1 MLKIINRFVLIVL
14 CFCFA
19 LIVNANDQ
27 KNSHNIFDNS
37 NLVQWQLILI
47 DYLSGSSP
55 DFEHRRALYKSL
67 NDMIIKS
74 NNHSASFNNDS
85 FEIKEITDELPQ
97 DIHNLLLKELKHFNL
112 NSFQQDKK
120 CFSFIKSPTQY
131 DLNQYLVFIS
141 DYLFLFSNDGLVLTF
156 KNEEKI
162 RNYLASQ
169 YDKLKS
175 VKLPLTNRFWPPESK
190 DEFSPF
196 SDELIYF
203 FKGSI
208 DDSDAQ
214 SLKLRKY
221 NDINLLLL
229 SSYTIAG
236 APQLSIVSLDNSFKF
251 IDRLELSQEYELEDG
266 VSWIKYNI
274 DKNYFITLNEVEYRH
289 NKSPKSVSKT
299 FYKISDK
306 GKFIKVNK

>member
-1 MLKIINRFVLIVL
+1 MLKILNKLVLIFL
-14 CFCFA
+14 CFS
-19 LIVNANDQ
+19 LGVNADDQ
-27 KNSHNIFDNS
+27 KTSYNILNNS
-37 NLVQWQLILI
+37 NLVQWQLVLI
-47 DYLSGSSP
+47 DYSSDSSP
-55 DFEHRRALYKSL
+55 DFEHRDILYKSL
-67 NDMIIKS
+67 NNVVIKS
-74 NNHSASFNNDS
+74 NYHSTSFNNDS
-85 FEIKEITDELPQ
+85 FDIKEITDELPQ

-169 YDKLKS
+169 YDKLKK

-190 DEFSPF
+190 DEFSPL

-203 FKGSI
+203 FKGNI
-208 DDSDAQ
+208 DDADAQ
-214 SLKLRKY
+214 SLKLQKY

>member
-1 MLKIINRFVLIVL
+1 MLKILNKLVLIFL
-14 CFCFA
+14 CFS
-19 LIVNANDQ
+19 LGVNADDQ
-27 KNSHNIFDNS
+27 KTSYNILNNS
-37 NLVQWQLILI
+37 NLVQWQLVLI
-47 DYLSGSSP
+47 DYSSDSSP
-55 DFEHRRALYKSL
+55 DFEHRDILYKNL
-67 NDMIIKS
+67 NNVVIKS
-74 NNHSASFNNDS
+74 NYHSTSFNNDS
-85 FEIKEITDELPQ
+85 FDIKEITDELPQ
-97 DIHNLLLKELKHFNL
+97 NIHNLLLKELKHFNL

-169 YDKLKS
+169 YDKLKK

-214 SLKLRKY
+214 SLKLQKY

-236 APQLSIVSLDNSFKF
+236 APKLSIVSLDNSFKF

>member
-1 MLKIINRFVLIVL
+1 MLKILNKLVLIFL
-14 CFCFA
+14 CFS
-19 LIVNANDQ
+19 LGVNADDQ
-27 KNSHNIFDNS
+27 KTSYNILNNS
-37 NLVQWQLILI
+37 NLVQWQLVLI
-47 DYLSGSSP
+47 DYSSDSSP
-55 DFEHRRALYKSL
+55 DFEHRDILYKSL
-67 NDMIIKS
+67 NNVVIKS
-74 NNHSASFNNDS
+74 NYHSTSFNNDS
-85 FEIKEITDELPQ
+85 FDIKEIMDELPQ

-141 DYLFLFSNDGLVLTF
+141 DYLFLFSNDGFVLTF

-169 YDKLKS
+169 YNKLKS

-196 SDELIYF
+196 SDELVYF

-214 SLKLRKY
+214 SLKLQKY

>member
-1 MLKIINRFVLIVL
+1 MLKILNKLVLIFL
-14 CFCFA
+14 CFS
-19 LIVNANDQ
+19 LGVNADDQ
-27 KNSHNIFDNS
+27 KTSYNILNNS
-37 NLVQWQLILI
+37 NLVQWQLVLI
-47 DYLSGSSP
+47 DYSSDSSP
-55 DFEHRRALYKSL
+55 DFEHRDILYKSL
-67 NDMIIKS
+67 NNVVIKS
-74 NNHSASFNNDS
+74 NYHSTSFNNDS
-85 FEIKEITDELPQ
+85 FDIKEIMDELPQ

-141 DYLFLFSNDGLVLTF
+141 DYLFLFSNDGFVLTF

-169 YDKLKS
+169 YDKLKK

-196 SDELIYF
+196 SDELVYF

-214 SLKLRKY
+214 SLKLQKY

>member
-1 MLKIINRFVLIVL
+1 MLKILNKLVLIFL
-14 CFCFA
+14 CFS
-19 LIVNANDQ
+19 LGVNADDQ
-27 KNSHNIFDNS
+27 KTSYNILNNS
-37 NLVQWQLILI
+37 NLVQWRLVLI
-47 DYLSGSSP
+47 DYSSDSSP
-55 DFEHRRALYKSL
+55 DFEHRDILYKNL
-67 NDMIIKS
+67 NNVVIKS
-74 NNHSASFNNDS
+74 NYHSTSFNNDS
-85 FEIKEITDELPQ
+85 FDIKEITDELPQ

-169 YDKLKS
+169 YDKLKK

-196 SDELIYF
+196 SDELVYF

-214 SLKLRKY
+214 SLKLQKY

>member
-1 MLKIINRFVLIVL
+1 MLKILNKLVLIFL
-14 CFCFA
+14 CFS
-19 LIVNANDQ
+19 LGVNADDQ
-27 KNSHNIFDNS
+27 KTSYNILNNS
-37 NLVQWQLILI
+37 NLVQWRLVLI
-47 DYLSGSSP
+47 DYSSDSSP
-55 DFEHRRALYKSL
+55 DFEHRDILYKNL
-67 NDMIIKS
+67 NNVVIKS
-74 NNHSASFNNDS
+74 NYHSTSFNNDS
-85 FEIKEITDELPQ
+85 FDIKEITDELPQ

-169 YDKLKS
+169 YDKLKK

-190 DEFSPF
+190 DKFSPF

-214 SLKLRKY
+214 SLKLQKY

>member
-1 MLKIINRFVLIVL
+1 MLKILNKLVLIFL
-14 CFCFA
+14 CFT
-19 LIVNANDQ
+19 LGVNADDQ
-27 KNSHNIFDNS
+27 NTSYNILNNS
-37 NLVQWQLILI
+37 NLVQWQLIFI
-47 DYLSGSSP
+47 DYSSDSSP
-55 DFEHRRALYKSL
+55 DFEHMEALYKSL
-67 NDMIIKS
+67 NNMVIKS
-74 NNHSASFNNDS
+74 NNHNASFNNDS

-112 NSFQQDKK
+112 ISFQQDKK

-141 DYLFLFSNDGLVLTF
+141 DYLFLFSNDGFILTF

-169 YDKLKS
+169 YDKLKK

-196 SDELIYF
+196 SNELIYF
-203 FKGSI
+203 FKGNI
-208 DDSDAQ
+208 DDADAQ
-214 SLKLRKY
+214 SLKLQKY

>member
-1 MLKIINRFVLIVL
+1 MFKIINRFVLIFL
-14 CFCFA
+14 FFCFTSM
-19 LIVNANDQ
+19 VNADDKKIN
-27 KNSHNIFDNS
+27 HNIFDNS

-47 DYLSGSSP
+47 DYSSGPSP

-67 NDMIIKS
+67 NDMVIKS
-74 NNHSASFNNDS
+74 NNHSVSFDNDS

-112 NSFQQDKK
+112 NRFQQDKK
-120 CFSFIKSPTQY
+120 YFSFIKSPTQY

-141 DYLFLFSNDGLVLTF
+141 DYLFLFSNDGFILTF

-214 SLKLRKY
+214 SLKLQKY

-266 VSWIKYNI
+266 VSRIKYNI

>member
-1 MLKIINRFVLIVL
+1 MLKILNKLVLIFL
-14 CFCFA
+14 CFS
-19 LIVNANDQ
+19 LGVNADDQ
-27 KNSHNIFDNS
+27 KTSYNILNNS
-37 NLVQWQLILI
+37 NLVQWQLVLI
-47 DYLSGSSP
+47 DYSSDSSP
-55 DFEHRRALYKSL
+55 DFEHRDILYKNL
-67 NDMIIKS
+67 NNVVIKS
-74 NNHSASFNNDS
+74 NYHSTSFNNDS
-85 FEIKEITDELPQ
+85 FDIKEIMDELPQ

-169 YDKLKS
+169 YDKLKK

-196 SDELIYF
+196 SDELVYF

-214 SLKLRKY
+214 SLKLQKY

>member
-1 MLKIINRFVLIVL
+1 MLKILNKLVLIFL
-14 CFCFA
+14 CFS
-19 LIVNANDQ
+19 LGVNADDQ
-27 KNSHNIFDNS
+27 KTSYNILNNS
-37 NLVQWQLILI
+37 NLVQWQLVLI
-47 DYLSGSSP
+47 DYSSDSSP
-55 DFEHRRALYKSL
+55 DFEHRDILYKSL
-67 NDMIIKS
+67 NNVVIKS
-74 NNHSASFNNDS
+74 NYHSTSFNNDS
-85 FEIKEITDELPQ
+85 FDIKEIMDELPQ

-169 YDKLKS
+169 YDKLKK

-196 SDELIYF
+196 SDELVYF

-214 SLKLRKY
+214 SLKLQKY

>member
-1 MLKIINRFVLIVL
+1 MLKILNKLVLIFL
-14 CFCFA
+14 CFS
-19 LIVNANDQ
+19 LGVNADDQ
-27 KNSHNIFDNS
+27 KTSYNILNNS
-37 NLVQWQLILI
+37 NLVQWQLVLI
-47 DYLSGSSP
+47 DYSSDSSP
-55 DFEHRRALYKSL
+55 DFEHRDILYKSL
-67 NDMIIKS
+67 NNVVIKS
-74 NNHSASFNNDS
+74 NYHSTSFNNDS
-85 FEIKEITDELPQ
+85 FDIKEIMDELPQ

-141 DYLFLFSNDGLVLTF
+141 DYLFLFSNDGFVLTF

-196 SDELIYF
+196 SDELVYF

-214 SLKLRKY
+214 SLKLQKY

>member
-1 MLKIINRFVLIVL
+1 M
-14 CFCFA
+14 
-19 LIVNANDQ
+19 
-27 KNSHNIFDNS
+27 
-37 NLVQWQLILI
+37 
-47 DYLSGSSP
+47 
-55 DFEHRRALYKSL
+55 
-67 NDMIIKS
+67 
-74 NNHSASFNNDS
+74 
-85 FEIKEITDELPQ
+85 
-97 DIHNLLLKELKHFNL
+97 
-112 NSFQQDKK
+112 
-120 CFSFIKSPTQY
+120 
-131 DLNQYLVFIS
+131 NQYLVFIS

-190 DEFSPF
+190 DEFSPL

-214 SLKLRKY
+214 SLKLQKY

>member
-1 MLKIINRFVLIVL
+1 MLKILNKLVLIFL
-14 CFCFA
+14 CFS
-19 LIVNANDQ
+19 LGVNADDQ
-27 KNSHNIFDNS
+27 KTSYNILNNS
-37 NLVQWQLILI
+37 NLVQWQLVLI
-47 DYLSGSSP
+47 DYSSDSSP
-55 DFEHRRALYKSL
+55 DFEPRDILYKNL
-67 NDMIIKS
+67 NNVVIKS
-74 NNHSASFNNDS
+74 NYHSTSFNNDS
-85 FEIKEITDELPQ
+85 FDIKEITDELPQ

-112 NSFQQDKK
+112 DSFQQDKK

-141 DYLFLFSNDGLVLTF
+141 DYLFLFSNDGFVLTF

-214 SLKLRKY
+214 SLKLQKY

>member
-1 MLKIINRFVLIVL
+1 MLKILNKLVLIFL
-14 CFCFA
+14 CFS
-19 LIVNANDQ
+19 LGVNADDQ
-27 KNSHNIFDNS
+27 KTSYNILNNS
-37 NLVQWQLILI
+37 NLVQWQLVLI
-47 DYLSGSSP
+47 DYSSDSSP
-55 DFEHRRALYKSL
+55 DFEHRDILYKSL
-67 NDMIIKS
+67 NNVVIKS
-74 NNHSASFNNDS
+74 NYHSTSFNNDS
-85 FEIKEITDELPQ
+85 FDIKEIMDELPQ

-141 DYLFLFSNDGLVLTF
+141 DYLFLFSNDGFVLTF

-175 VKLPLTNRFWPPESK
+175 VKLPLTNRFWPLESK

-196 SDELIYF
+196 SDELVYF

-214 SLKLRKY
+214 SLKLQKY

>member
-1 MLKIINRFVLIVL
+1 MLKILNKLVLIFL
-14 CFCFA
+14 CFS
-19 LIVNANDQ
+19 LGVNADDQ
-27 KNSHNIFDNS
+27 KTSYNILNNS
-37 NLVQWQLILI
+37 NLVQWQLVLI
-47 DYLSGSSP
+47 DYSSDSSP
-55 DFEHRRALYKSL
+55 DFEHRDILYKNL
-67 NDMIIKS
+67 NNVVIKS
-74 NNHSASFNNDS
+74 NYHSTSFNNDS
-85 FEIKEITDELPQ
+85 FDIKEITDELPQ

-141 DYLFLFSNDGLVLTF
+141 DYLFLFSNDGFVLTF

-169 YDKLKS
+169 YDKLKK

-196 SDELIYF
+196 SDELVYF

-214 SLKLRKY
+214 SLKLQKY

>member
-1 MLKIINRFVLIVL
+1 MLKILNKLVLIFL
-14 CFCFA
+14 CFS
-19 LIVNANDQ
+19 LGVNADDQ
-27 KNSHNIFDNS
+27 KTSYNILNNS
-37 NLVQWQLILI
+37 NLVQWQLVLI
-47 DYLSGSSP
+47 DYLSDSSP
-55 DFEHRRALYKSL
+55 DFEHRDILYKNL
-67 NDMIIKS
+67 NNVVIKS
-74 NNHSASFNNDS
+74 NYHSTSFNNDS
-85 FEIKEITDELPQ
+85 FDIKEITDELPQ

-169 YDKLKS
+169 YDKLKK
-175 VKLPLTNRFWPPESK
+175 VKLPLTNHFWPPESK
-190 DEFSPF
+190 DEFFAF

-214 SLKLRKY
+214 SLKLQKY

-236 APQLSIVSLDNSFKF
+236 APQLSIVSLDNNFKF

>member
-1 MLKIINRFVLIVL
+1 MLKILNKLVLIFL
-14 CFCFA
+14 CFS
-19 LIVNANDQ
+19 LGVNADDQ
-27 KNSHNIFDNS
+27 KTSYNILNNS
-37 NLVQWQLILI
+37 NLVQWQLVLI
-47 DYLSGSSP
+47 DYSSDSSP
-55 DFEHRRALYKSL
+55 DFEHRDILYKNL
-67 NDMIIKS
+67 NNVVIKS
-74 NNHSASFNNDS
+74 NYHSTSFNNDS
-85 FEIKEITDELPQ
+85 FDIKEIMDELPQ

-141 DYLFLFSNDGLVLTF
+141 DYLFLFSNDGFVLTF

-196 SDELIYF
+196 SDELVYF

-214 SLKLRKY
+214 SLKLQKY